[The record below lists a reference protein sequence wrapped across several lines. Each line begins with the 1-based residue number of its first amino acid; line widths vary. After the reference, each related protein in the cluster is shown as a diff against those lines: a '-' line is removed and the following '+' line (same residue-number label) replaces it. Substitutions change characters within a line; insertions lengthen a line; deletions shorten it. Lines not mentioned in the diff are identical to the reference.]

1 MGAVGDLA
9 MKVKIN
15 KVTIQTQAVDL
26 WSLRVAA
33 AVNATDT
40 DLTLQPKL
48 VAQAGADVVREISLV
63 GYCPVGSA
71 IMTTAGSLPFN
82 KIIHVVGPRWGEGAE
97 RGKLASATYECL
109 HLAETNGLKSI
120 ALPAIS
126 TGTMGYPLE
135 NCATTMLTTIVD
147 YTFEDLKT
155 LRTIVLALEDEH
167 HLEVF
172 DRELS
177 RQIQSLGE
185 EGAAAV

>member
-1 MGAVGDLA
+1 

-15 KVTIQTQAVDL
+15 KVTIQTVVADL
-26 WSLRVAA
+26 WSLPVHA

-40 DLTLQPKL
+40 DLTLRSEL
-48 VAQAGADVVREISLV
+48 IALAGSDLVREISGI

-71 IMTTAGSLPFN
+71 VITSAGGLAFKN
-82 KIIHVVGPRWGEGAE
+82 IIHVVGPRWGEGAE

-109 HLAETNGLKSI
+109 HLAETHSLKSI

-126 TGTMGYPLE
+126 TGSLGYPLE

-147 YTFEDLKT
+147 YTFEDLKS
-155 LRTIVLALEDEH
+155 LRNIILALADNH
-167 HLEVF
+167 SLEVF
-172 DRELS
+172 DREVT